1 MELLLSA
8 ESINAQRAYEMG
20 LVNRIVKREK
30 LMPMAEEMAKNLCQ
44 KGPLCLRAMKEV
56 YYRCRDMDNH
66 SALALVERVFA
77 PVMNS
82 EDAAEG
88 KKAFMEKRKPR
99 WKDR

>member
-1 MELLLSA
+1 
-8 ESINAQRAYEMG
+8 
-20 LVNRIVKREK
+20 
-30 LMPMAEEMAKNLCQ
+30 
-44 KGPLCLRAMKEV
+44 MKEV

-88 KKAFMEKRKPR
+88 KKAFMEKRRPR